1 MEFRETTLPN
11 GLEIVAECNPRAY
24 TTGLAFFVKTGSRDE
39 TAEIAGVSHFL
50 EHMMFKGTPR
60 RSAADVNR
68 ELDEIGSNSNAFT
81 SEEQTVYYATVLPE
95 YQEAALDLL
104 ADIMRP
110 SLRQDDFDTEKQVII
125 EEIHKYDDQ
134 PPFGAHEKCMAA
146 FFQSHPLSNSVL
158 GTVESVT
165 HLTSEAMRSYFQQR
179 YSPGN
184 MTLAAAGNVDFDALV
199 QCANRW
205 CGDWT
210 SYDAPRETP
219 AAVGGTAFEAI
230 TKETATQEYVVQVSA
245 GPSADDLDRY
255 ACRVLCTILGDD
267 TGSRFY
273 WDLIESGLA
282 EYAGAGP
289 YEFQG
294 AGIVMTY
301 LCCEP
306 GEAERNL
313 IRIHTIQSKLER
325 DGVTAVELEIAKN
338 KICSHVVRQS
348 ERPSNRLFIVGN
360 GWIQR
365 HEYQTLQERLA
376 AYQQVDLESIHRVL
390 EQYPLTRNTTVA
402 VGPLTEINA
411 PK

>member
-1 MEFRETTLPN
+1 MEFRETTLAN
-11 GLEIVAECNPRAY
+11 GLEIIAECNPRAY
-24 TTGLAFFVKTGSRDE
+24 TTGLAYFVKTGSRDE
-39 TAEIAGVSHFL
+39 TPEVAGVSHFL
-50 EHMMFKGTPR
+50 EHMVFKGTER
-60 RSAADVNR
+60 RTAADVNR

-95 YQEAALDLL
+95 YQERALDLL

-110 SLRQDDFDTEKQVII
+110 SLRQQDFDTEKQVII

-146 FFQSHPLSNSVL
+146 YFQSHPLGNSVL

-165 HLTSEAMRSYFQQR
+165 NLTSDAMRAYFQQR

-184 MTLAAAGNVDFDALV
+184 MTLAAAGNVDFDALIRN
-199 QCANRW
+199 AERL
-205 CGDWT
+205 CGKW
-210 SYDAPRETP
+210 SACDAPRNTPNAASRRHFETL
-219 AAVGGTAFEAI
+219 
-230 TKETATQEYVVQVSA
+230 TKDTATQEYVVQVSG
-245 GPSADDLDRY
+245 GPAADDEERY
-255 ACRVLCTILGDD
+255 ASRVLCTIVGDD

-273 WDLIESGLA
+273 WDLIETGLA
-282 EYAGAGP
+282 EYAGVGP

-313 IRIHTIQSKLER
+313 ERIRSIQAKLEES
-325 DGVTAVELEIAKN
+325 GITESELELAKN

-348 ERPSNRLFIVGN
+348 ERPSNRLFAVGN

-365 HEYQTLQERLA
+365 HQYQTVQDRLA
-376 AYQQVDLESIHRVL
+376 AYQRVDVNAINRVL
-390 EQYPLTRNTTVA
+390 EKYPLTQNTTVA
-402 VGPLTEINA
+402 VGPLEKLSA
-411 PK
+411 PA